1 MAAKSKPTPPPVAPA
16 EAVAPTENTVL
27 SMAKRLTVLSEARTA
42 ISDAQEGLI
51 RRVGQLRPDLA
62 CPQDALQAFLL
73 LKQIMDSA
81 EKTLDA
87 VKAAFIAHHKNKGE
101 FEGGKFAITIK
112 EIPKTTVPWKD
123 VATEHG
129 RTIATLKSE
138 VFNVDKWEDAMRCQ
152 YGKPSP
158 QTQVQ
163 VVQSA

>member
-1 MAAKSKPTPPPVAPA
+1 MASRPKTSTPPVAPA

-27 SMAKRLTVLSEARTA
+27 SMAKRLTVLSEARTS
-42 ISDAQEGLI
+42 ISDAQEALI
-51 RRVGQLRPDLA
+51 RRCNQLRPDLA

-73 LKQIMDSA
+73 LKQIKDDA

-87 VKAAFIAHHKNKGE
+87 VKEAFIGHFNAKGE

-112 EIPKTTVPWKD
+112 VIPKTTVPWKD

-138 VFNVDKWEDAMRCQ
+138 VFNVDKWEDQMRCQ
-152 YGKPSP
+152 YGKFAP